1 MARSFELGRRSVQ
14 YVPRMCRFPFLFVFV
29 EFHMSSFKGTSN
41 FANIHRFTAHPITQ
55 KRTTHKQSQ
64 KTQRSLFCR
73 EETQE
78 PGDILYVLKKRV
90 EATNE
95 ETDTRSIEKRVGK
108 KNNKYGR
115 NGGTNKISVTWT
127 HMDTLGHPAVTKV
140 NKKSRKKRRD
150 RYAAIYA
157 LFFVCSNHSLAH
169 PGPVLHYN
177 AARPRWIC
185 VPFIG

>member
-1 MARSFELGRRSVQ
+1 MFHVCVG
-14 YVPRMCRFPFLFVFV
+14 FLFFLFLSNFICLRLKARRTSPTYIDSRLIPLPRNERPTNRVKKHRGRYFV
-29 EFHMSSFKGTSN
+29 E
-41 FANIHRFTAHPITQ
+41 
-55 KRTTHKQSQ
+55 KRP
-64 KTQRSLFCR
+64 
-73 EETQE
+73 QE
-78 PGDILYVLKKRV
+78 PGDIPYVLKKRV